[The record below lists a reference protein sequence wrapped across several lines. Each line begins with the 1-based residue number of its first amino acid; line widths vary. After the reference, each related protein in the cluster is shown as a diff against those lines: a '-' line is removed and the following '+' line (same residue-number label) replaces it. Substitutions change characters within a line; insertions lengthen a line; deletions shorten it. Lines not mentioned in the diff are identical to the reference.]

1 MRDNTLNANGIEVYQ
16 NEIYYYADQ
25 YIKNELEI
33 DKVTED
39 NRSII
44 TNSFVDMILYIAENI
59 EKPSND
65 NIKLLDGIFNIYKR
79 LCSKYGVL
87 PTLECFSFLVS
98 INRTTFTDWM
108 NGEYRTT
115 TAHGN
120 TAKKW
125 FDICKSFLVNNLQ
138 NSKGTDANKIFV
150 AKAAYGMAEAA
161 PVQMAQPQG
170 IPQQSREEIA
180 ARHAGYIGV
189 AEPEM
194 PEI

>member
-65 NIKLLDGIFNIYKR
+65 NIKLLDDIFNIYKR

-161 PVQMAQPQG
+161 PIQMAQPQG

-180 ARHAGYIGV
+180 ARHAGYIG
-189 AEPEM
+189 ASEPEK
-194 PEI
+194 PEM

>member
-65 NIKLLDGIFNIYKR
+65 NIKLLDDIFNIYKR

-170 IPQQSREEIA
+170 IPHQSREEIA
-180 ARHAGYIGV
+180 ARHAGYIG
-189 AEPEM
+189 AKDPER

>member
-1 MRDNTLNANGIEVYQ
+1 
-16 NEIYYYADQ
+16 
-25 YIKNELEI
+25 
-33 DKVTED
+33 
-39 NRSII
+39 
-44 TNSFVDMILYIAENI
+44 
-59 EKPSND
+59 
-65 NIKLLDGIFNIYKR
+65 
-79 LCSKYGVL
+79 
-87 PTLECFSFLVS
+87 
-98 INRTTFTDWM
+98 M

-125 FDICKSFLVNNLQ
+125 FDVCKSFLVNNLQ

-180 ARHAGYIGV
+180 ARHAGYIG
-189 AEPEM
+189 ASEPEK
-194 PEI
+194 PEM